1 MMAIS
6 DYLIQGCQSIL
17 RGEADVLW
25 VSDDSKGYVGITVE
39 KSDERTVW
47 TVETDHDDKI
57 VGEGDELPV
66 VDGTRIELLLQHPAS
81 PVRKRLIIECKHVV
95 RIFLKREGNQE
106 GDRGFEVT
114 LWEASR

>member
-1 MMAIS
+1 MMAIP
-6 DYLIQGCQSIL
+6 DHLVQGCQSIL

-25 VSDDSKGYVGITVE
+25 ISDDSKGYVGITVE
-39 KSDERTVW
+39 KNDERTIW